1 MPKKI
6 KNKKNLFVNNKQQ
19 TVKVRDLTRY
29 KDTLKP
35 LFELPVHNSWLDDET
50 IDKIMRDGTVIA
62 AIGNRKASTL
72 KKEILIECEN
82 SSYKE
87 ALEDAFS
94 FNVIDSI
101 LDIPYYG
108 FGVYE
113 INWSVNN
120 GIIIPTLHERNYKNF
135 ILDNGKLKFN
145 GLGYAEDIPFDKA
158 IAATYKSKPNK
169 PYGQP
174 LIQTLFWLVEFKNA
188 SLQFWVELLE
198 RFGTPWV
205 IGKTEGDKNA
215 LADEIYNMLGGDG
228 AVLDTEDEIKIET
241 VKDGGNFKEL
251 VEYIDNQIREVI
263 LGGNLTANVQ
273 GGSLAAANVHNAV
286 REDLA
291 QADENIVNQI
301 IRELIWI
308 FQKVNKTQ
316 DAIKGKLK
324 DKDDPNKPLADRDKV
339 IHDMGFKPTKE
350 YIEATYNIKVIEIE
364 QKNNSLIANSNI
376 SASERNLAEQVLRK
390 ANPIILNNLPQ
401 DELDRNINNID
412 FSNLALTFHKQIL
425 EIVNKSESYEEMLDN
440 LFKAYPTFDTKELED
455 SLNQYLANASLLGVA
470 TIEDE
475 NPNG

>member
-1 MPKKI
+1 MFKSIKK
-6 KNKKNLFVNNKQQ
+6 LFVNNKQQ

-29 KDTLKP
+29 KDILKP
-35 LFELPVHNSWLDDET
+35 LFDLPVHNSWLDDET
-50 IDKIMRDGTVIA
+50 IDKIMRDSTVIA

-82 SSYKE
+82 SNFKE
-87 ALEDAFS
+87 ILEDAFS

-113 INWSVNN
+113 INWEFEN
-120 GIIIPTLHERNYKNF
+120 GFFIPTLVERNYKNF
-135 ILDNGKLKFN
+135 ILDNGKIKFN
-145 GLGYAEDIPFDKA
+145 GLGFSEDIEFHKV
-158 IAATYKSKPNK
+158 IAATYKAKPNK

-188 SLQFWVELLE
+188 SLQFWMELLE

-215 LADEIYNMLGGDG
+215 LAEEIYNMLGGDG
-228 AVLDTEDEIKIET
+228 AVIDTEDDIKIET
-241 VKDGGNFKEL
+241 AKDGGNFKEL

-273 GGSLAAANVHNAV
+273 GGSLAAANVHNEV

-308 FQKVNKTQ
+308 FQEFNKTTTV
-316 DAIKGKLK
+316 IKGKLK
-324 DKDDPNKPLADRDKV
+324 DKDDPNKELADRDK
-339 IHDMGFKPTKE
+339 IIYDMGYKPTKE
-350 YIEATYNIKVIEIE
+350 YIEATYNIKVTEIE

-376 SASERNLAEQVLRK
+376 SR

-401 DELDRNINNID
+401 DELERNLNNID
-412 FSNLALTFHKQIL
+412 FSHLALTFQKQIS
-425 EIVNKSESYEEMLDN
+425 EIISQGGSFEEILAN
-440 LFKAYPTFDTKELED
+440 LFEAYPTFDTKELED
-455 SLNQYLANASLLGVA
+455 SLYKYLANASLLGVA
-470 TIEDE
+470 SIEDE

>member
-1 MPKKI
+1 MPKKTKNLKKI
-6 KNKKNLFVNNKQQ
+6 KNSFVNNKQQ
-19 TVKVRDLTRY
+19 TVKTRDLTRY

-35 LFELPVHNSWLDDET
+35 LFGLPVRNSWLDDET

-82 SSYKE
+82 KVFKE

-113 INWSVNN
+113 INWYVNN
-120 GIIIPTLHERNYKNF
+120 GIFIPTLHERDYKNF

-145 GLGYAEDIPFDKA
+145 GLGFAEDIPFDKA

-205 IGKTEGDKNA
+205 ISKTEGDKNA

-228 AVLDTEDEIKIET
+228 AVIDKEDDIKIET
-241 VKDGGNFKEL
+241 AKDGGNFKEL

-263 LGGNLTANVQ
+263 LGGNLTANVK
-273 GGSLAAANVHNAV
+273 GGSLAAANVHNEV

-301 IRELIWI
+301 IRELIWT

-316 DAIKGKLK
+316 NEIKGKLK
-324 DKDDPNKPLADRDKV
+324 DKDDPNKPLADRDKL
-339 IHDMGFKPTKE
+339 IYDMGYKPTKE
-350 YIEATYNIKVIEIE
+350 YIETTYNIKVEEIKE
-364 QKNNSLIANSNI
+364 ENKNSLIANSNNLYSRGS
-376 SASERNLAEQVLRK
+376 SAIVLNK
-390 ANPIILNNLPQ
+390 LPQ
-401 DELDRNINNID
+401 DELDRNLNNID
-412 FSNLALTFHKQIL
+412 FTPLALTFHKQISKII
-425 EIVNKSESYEEMLDN
+425 EDSESYEEILEN
-440 LFKAYPTFDTKELED
+440 LFKAYPTFDTKELEE
-455 SLNQYLANASLLGVA
+455 SLYKYLANASLLGVA

>member
-1 MPKKI
+1 MFKSLKK
-6 KNKKNLFVNNKQQ
+6 LFVNNKQQ

-29 KDTLKP
+29 KDILKP
-35 LFELPVHNSWLDDET
+35 LFDLPVHNSWLDDET
-50 IDKIMRDGTVIA
+50 IDKIMRDSTVIA

-82 SSYKE
+82 SNFKE
-87 ALEDAFS
+87 ILEDAFS

-113 INWSVNN
+113 INWEFEN
-120 GIIIPTLHERNYKNF
+120 GFFIPTLVERNYKNF
-135 ILDNGKLKFN
+135 ILDNGKIKFN
-145 GLGYAEDIPFDKA
+145 SLGFSEDIEFHKV
-158 IAATYKSKPNK
+158 IAATYKAKPNK

-188 SLQFWVELLE
+188 SLQFWMELLE

-215 LADEIYNMLGGDG
+215 LAEEIYNMLGGDG
-228 AVLDTEDEIKIET
+228 AVIDADDDIKIET
-241 VKDGGNFKEL
+241 AKDGGNFKEL

-273 GGSLAAANVHNAV
+273 GGSLAAANVHNEV

-308 FQKVNKTQ
+308 FQEFNKTTTV
-316 DAIKGKLK
+316 IKGKLK
-324 DKDDPNKPLADRDKV
+324 DKDDPNKELADRDKL
-339 IHDMGFKPTKE
+339 IYDMGYKPTKE
-350 YIEATYNIKVIEIE
+350 YIETTYNIKVTEIE

-376 SASERNLAEQVLRK
+376 SR

-401 DELDRNINNID
+401 DELEKNLNNID
-412 FSNLALTFHKQIL
+412 FSHLALTFQKQIL
-425 EIVNKSESYEEMLDN
+425 EIINKSESHEEMLEQ

-455 SLNQYLANASLLGVA
+455 SLYKYLANASLLGVA
-470 TIEDE
+470 SIEDE

>member
-1 MPKKI
+1 MFKSLKK
-6 KNKKNLFVNNKQQ
+6 LFVNNKQQ

-29 KDTLKP
+29 KDILKP
-35 LFELPVHNSWLDDET
+35 LFDLPVHNSWLDDET
-50 IDKIMRDGTVIA
+50 IDKIMRDSTVIA

-82 SSYKE
+82 SNFKE
-87 ALEDAFS
+87 ILEDAFS

-113 INWSVNN
+113 INWEFEN
-120 GIIIPTLHERNYKNF
+120 GFFIPTLVERNYKNF
-135 ILDNGKLKFN
+135 ILDNGKIKFN
-145 GLGYAEDIPFDKA
+145 SLGFSEDIPFHKV
-158 IAATYKSKPNK
+158 IAATYKAKPNK

-188 SLQFWVELLE
+188 SLQFWMELLE

-215 LADEIYNMLGGDG
+215 LAEEIYNMLGGDG
-228 AVLDTEDEIKIET
+228 AVIDADDDIKIET
-241 VKDGGNFKEL
+241 AKDGGNFKEL

-273 GGSLAAANVHNAV
+273 GGSLAAANVHNEV

-308 FQKVNKTQ
+308 FQEFNKTTTV
-316 DAIKGKLK
+316 IKGKLK
-324 DKDDPNKPLADRDKV
+324 DKDDPNKELADRDKL
-339 IHDMGFKPTKE
+339 IYDMGYKPTKE
-350 YIEATYNIKVIEIE
+350 YIETTYNIKVTEIE

-376 SASERNLAEQVLRK
+376 SR

-401 DELDRNINNID
+401 DELERNLNNID
-412 FSNLALTFHKQIL
+412 FSHLALTFQKQIS
-425 EIVNKSESYEEMLDN
+425 EIISQGGSFEEILAN
-440 LFKAYPTFDTKELED
+440 LFEAYPTFDTKELED
-455 SLNQYLANASLLGVA
+455 SLYKYLANASLLGVA
-470 TIEDE
+470 SIEDE

>member
-1 MPKKI
+1 MLKNIKK
-6 KNKKNLFVNNKQQ
+6 LFTNNKQQ
-19 TVKVRDLTRY
+19 TVKVRNLTRY
-29 KDTLKP
+29 KDILKP
-35 LFELPVHNSWLDDET
+35 LFDLPVHNSWLDDET
-50 IDKIMRDGTVIA
+50 IDKIMRDSTVIA

-82 SSYKE
+82 SNFKE
-87 ALEDAFS
+87 ILEDAFS

-113 INWSVNN
+113 INWEFEN
-120 GIIIPTLHERNYKNF
+120 GFFIPTLVERNYKNF
-135 ILDNGKLKFN
+135 ILDNGKIKFN
-145 GLGYAEDIPFDKA
+145 GLGFSEDIEFHKV
-158 IAATYKSKPNK
+158 IAATYKAKPNK

-215 LADEIYNMLGGDG
+215 LAEEIYNMLGGDG
-228 AVLDTEDEIKIET
+228 AVIDTEDDIKIET
-241 VKDGGNFKEL
+241 AKDGGNFKEL

-273 GGSLAAANVHNAV
+273 GGSLAAANVHNEV

-308 FQKVNKTQ
+308 FQEFNKTTTV
-316 DAIKGKLK
+316 IKGKLK
-324 DKDDPNKPLADRDKV
+324 DKDDPNKELADRDK
-339 IHDMGFKPTKE
+339 IIYDMGYKPTKE
-350 YIEATYNIKVIEIE
+350 YIETTYNIKVTEIE

-376 SASERNLAEQVLRK
+376 SR

-401 DELDRNINNID
+401 DELERNLNNID
-412 FSNLALTFHKQIL
+412 FSHLALTFQKQIS
-425 EIVNKSESYEEMLDN
+425 EIISQGGSFEEILAN
-440 LFKAYPTFDTKELED
+440 LFEAYPTFDTKELED
-455 SLNQYLANASLLGVA
+455 SLYKYLANASLLGVA
-470 TIEDE
+470 SIEDE

>member
-1 MPKKI
+1 MFKSLKK
-6 KNKKNLFVNNKQQ
+6 LFVNNKQQ

-29 KDTLKP
+29 KDILKP
-35 LFELPVHNSWLDDET
+35 LFDLPVHNSWLDDET
-50 IDKIMRDGTVIA
+50 IDKIMRDSTVIA

-82 SSYKE
+82 SNFKE
-87 ALEDAFS
+87 ILEDAFS

-113 INWSVNN
+113 INWEFEN
-120 GIIIPTLHERNYKNF
+120 GFFIPTLVERNYKNF
-135 ILDNGKLKFN
+135 ILDNGKIKFN
-145 GLGYAEDIPFDKA
+145 SLGFSEDIPFHKV
-158 IAATYKSKPNK
+158 IAATYKAKPNK

-215 LADEIYNMLGGDG
+215 LAEEIYNMLGGDG
-228 AVLDTEDEIKIET
+228 AVIDADDDIKIET
-241 VKDGGNFKEL
+241 AKNGGNFKEL

-273 GGSLAAANVHNAV
+273 GGSLAAANVHNEV

-308 FQKVNKTQ
+308 FQEFNKTTTV
-316 DAIKGKLK
+316 IKGKLK
-324 DKDDPNKPLADRDKV
+324 DKDDPNKELADRDKL
-339 IHDMGFKPTKE
+339 IYDMGYKPTKE
-350 YIEATYNIKVIEIE
+350 YIETTYNIKVVEIE

-376 SASERNLAEQVLRK
+376 SR

-401 DELDRNINNID
+401 DELERNLNNID
-412 FSNLALTFHKQIL
+412 FSHLALTFQKQIS
-425 EIVNKSESYEEMLDN
+425 EIISQGGSFEEILAN
-440 LFKAYPTFDTKELED
+440 LFEAYPTFDTKELED
-455 SLNQYLANASLLGVA
+455 SLYKYLANASLLGVA
-470 TIEDE
+470 SIEDE

>member
-1 MPKKI
+1 MFKSLKK
-6 KNKKNLFVNNKQQ
+6 LFVNNKQQ

-29 KDTLKP
+29 KDILKP
-35 LFELPVHNSWLDDET
+35 LFDLPVHNSWLDDET
-50 IDKIMRDGTVIA
+50 IDKIMRDSTVIA

-82 SSYKE
+82 SNFKE
-87 ALEDAFS
+87 ILEDAFS

-113 INWSVNN
+113 INWEFEN
-120 GIIIPTLHERNYKNF
+120 GFFIPTLVERNYKNF
-135 ILDNGKLKFN
+135 ILDNGKIKFN
-145 GLGYAEDIPFDKA
+145 SLGFSEDIPFHKV
-158 IAATYKSKPNK
+158 IAATYKAKPNK

-215 LADEIYNMLGGDG
+215 LAEEIYNMLGGDG
-228 AVLDTEDEIKIET
+228 AVIDAEDEIKIET
-241 VKDGGNFKEL
+241 AKDGGNFKEL

-273 GGSLAAANVHNAV
+273 GGSLAAANVHNEV

-308 FQKVNKTQ
+308 FQEFNKTTTV
-316 DAIKGKLK
+316 IKGKLK
-324 DKDDPNKPLADRDKV
+324 DKDDPNKELADRDKL
-339 IHDMGFKPTKE
+339 IYDMGYKPTKE
-350 YIEATYNIKVIEIE
+350 YIETTYNIKVTEIE

-376 SASERNLAEQVLRK
+376 SR

-401 DELDRNINNID
+401 DELERNLNNID
-412 FSNLALTFHKQIL
+412 FSHLALTFQKQIS
-425 EIVNKSESYEEMLDN
+425 EIISQGGSFEEILAN
-440 LFKAYPTFDTKELED
+440 LFEAYPTFDTKELED
-455 SLNQYLANASLLGVA
+455 SLYKYLANASLLGVA
-470 TIEDE
+470 SIEDE

>member
-1 MPKKI
+1 MFKRIKK
-6 KNKKNLFVNNKQQ
+6 LFINNKQQ

-29 KDTLKP
+29 KDILKP
-35 LFELPVHNSWLDDET
+35 LFDLPVHNSWLDDET
-50 IDKIMRDGTVIA
+50 IDKIMRDSTVIA

-82 SSYKE
+82 SNFKE
-87 ALEDAFS
+87 ILEDAFS

-113 INWSVNN
+113 INWEFEN
-120 GIIIPTLHERNYKNF
+120 GFFIPTLVERNYKNF
-135 ILDNGKLKFN
+135 ILDNGKIKFN
-145 GLGYAEDIPFDKA
+145 SLGFSEDIPFHKV
-158 IAATYKSKPNK
+158 IAATYKAKPNK

-215 LADEIYNMLGGDG
+215 LAEEIYNMLGGDG
-228 AVLDTEDEIKIET
+228 AVIDTEDDIKIET
-241 VKDGGNFKEL
+241 AKDGGNFKEL

-273 GGSLAAANVHNAV
+273 GGSLAAANVHNEV

-308 FQKVNKTQ
+308 FQEFNKTTTV
-316 DAIKGKLK
+316 IKGKLK
-324 DKDDPNKPLADRDKV
+324 DKDDPNKELADRDK
-339 IHDMGFKPTKE
+339 IIYDMGYKPTKE
-350 YIEATYNIKVIEIE
+350 YIETTYNIRVTEIE

-376 SASERNLAEQVLRK
+376 SR
-390 ANPIILNNLPQ
+390 ANPIIFNNLPQ
-401 DELDRNINNID
+401 DELERNLNNID
-412 FSNLALTFHKQIL
+412 FSNLALTFQKQIS
-425 EIVNKSESYEEMLDN
+425 EIITQGGSFEEILAN
-440 LFKAYPTFDTKELED
+440 LFEAYPTFDTKELED
-455 SLNQYLANASLLGVA
+455 SLYKYLANASLLGVA
-470 TIEDE
+470 SIEDE

>member
-1 MPKKI
+1 MFKSLKK
-6 KNKKNLFVNNKQQ
+6 LFVNNKQQ

-29 KDTLKP
+29 KDILKP
-35 LFELPVHNSWLDDET
+35 LFDLPVHNSWLDDET
-50 IDKIMRDGTVIA
+50 IDKIMRDSTVIA

-82 SSYKE
+82 SNFKE
-87 ALEDAFS
+87 ILEDAFS

-113 INWSVNN
+113 INWEFEN
-120 GIIIPTLHERNYKNF
+120 GFFIPTLVERNYKNF
-135 ILDNGKLKFN
+135 ILDNGKIKFN
-145 GLGYAEDIPFDKA
+145 SLGFSEDIPFHKV
-158 IAATYKSKPNK
+158 IAATYKAKPNK

-215 LADEIYNMLGGDG
+215 LAEEIYNMLGGDG
-228 AVLDTEDEIKIET
+228 AVIDADDDIKIET
-241 VKDGGNFKEL
+241 AKDGGNFKEL

-273 GGSLAAANVHNAV
+273 GGSLAAANVHNEV

-308 FQKVNKTQ
+308 FQEFNKTTTV
-316 DAIKGKLK
+316 IKGKLK
-324 DKDDPNKPLADRDKV
+324 DKDDPNKELADRDKL
-339 IHDMGFKPTKE
+339 IYDMGYKPTKE
-350 YIEATYNIKVIEIE
+350 YIETTYNIKVTEIE
-364 QKNNSLIANSNI
+364 QKNNSLIANNNI
-376 SASERNLAEQVLRK
+376 SR

-401 DELDRNINNID
+401 DELERNLNNID
-412 FSNLALTFHKQIL
+412 FSHLALTFQKQIS
-425 EIVNKSESYEEMLDN
+425 EIISQGGSFEEILAN
-440 LFKAYPTFDTKELED
+440 LFEAYPTFNTKELED
-455 SLNQYLANASLLGVA
+455 SLYKYLANASLLGVA
-470 TIEDE
+470 SIEDE

>member
-1 MPKKI
+1 MFKSLKK
-6 KNKKNLFVNNKQQ
+6 LFVNNKQQ

-29 KDTLKP
+29 KDILKP
-35 LFELPVHNSWLDDET
+35 LFDLPVHNSWLDDET
-50 IDKIMRDGTVIA
+50 IDKIMRDSTVIA

-82 SSYKE
+82 SNFKE
-87 ALEDAFS
+87 ILEDAFS

-113 INWSVNN
+113 INWEFEN
-120 GIIIPTLHERNYKNF
+120 GFFIPTLVERNYKNF
-135 ILDNGKLKFN
+135 ILDNGKIKFN
-145 GLGYAEDIPFDKA
+145 SLGFSEDIEFHKV
-158 IAATYKSKPNK
+158 IAATYKAKPNK

-188 SLQFWVELLE
+188 SLQFWMELLE

-215 LADEIYNMLGGDG
+215 LAEEIYNMLGGDG
-228 AVLDTEDEIKIET
+228 AVIDADDDIKIET
-241 VKDGGNFKEL
+241 AKDGGNFKEL

-273 GGSLAAANVHNAV
+273 GGSLAAANVHNEV

-308 FQKVNKTQ
+308 FQEFNKTTTV
-316 DAIKGKLK
+316 IKGKLK
-324 DKDDPNKPLADRDKV
+324 DKDDPNKELADRDKL
-339 IHDMGFKPTKE
+339 IYDMGYKPTKE
-350 YIEATYNIKVIEIE
+350 YIETTYNIKVTEIE
-364 QKNNSLIANSNI
+364 QKNNSLIANNNI
-376 SASERNLAEQVLRK
+376 SR

-401 DELDRNINNID
+401 DELERNLNNID
-412 FSNLALTFHKQIL
+412 FSHLALTFQKQIS
-425 EIVNKSESYEEMLDN
+425 EIISQGGSFEEILAN
-440 LFKAYPTFDTKELED
+440 LFEAYPTFDTKELED
-455 SLNQYLANASLLGVA
+455 SLYKYLANASLLGVA
-470 TIEDE
+470 SIEDE

>member
-1 MPKKI
+1 MIKTIKK
-6 KNKKNLFVNNKQQ
+6 LFVNNKQQ

-29 KDTLKP
+29 KNILKP

-82 SSYKE
+82 KSYKE

-145 GLGYAEDIPFDKA
+145 GLGFAEDIPFDKA

-273 GGSLAAANVHNAV
+273 GGSLAAANVHNEV

-301 IRELIWI
+301 IRELIWT

-316 DAIKGKLK
+316 NEIKGKLK
-324 DKDDPNKPLADRDKV
+324 DKDDPNKPLADRDKL
-339 IHDMGFKPTKE
+339 IYDMGYKPTKE
-350 YIEATYNIKVIEIE
+350 YIEATYNIKVEEIKE
-364 QKNNSLIANSNI
+364 ENKNSLIANSNNLYSKGS
-376 SASERNLAEQVLRK
+376 SAIVLNK
-390 ANPIILNNLPQ
+390 LPQ
-401 DELDRNINNID
+401 DELDRNLNNID

-425 EIVNKSESYEEMLDN
+425 EILNKSESYEEMLDN

-470 TIEDE
+470 SIEDE

>member
-1 MPKKI
+1 MLKNIKK
-6 KNKKNLFVNNKQQ
+6 LFTNNKQQ

-29 KDTLKP
+29 KDILKP
-35 LFELPVHNSWLDDET
+35 LFDLPVHNSWLDDET
-50 IDKIMRDGTVIA
+50 IDKIMRDSTVIA

-82 SSYKE
+82 SNFKE
-87 ALEDAFS
+87 ILEDAFS

-113 INWSVNN
+113 INWEFEN
-120 GIIIPTLHERNYKNF
+120 GFFIPTLVERNYKNF
-135 ILDNGKLKFN
+135 ILDNGKIKFN
-145 GLGYAEDIPFDKA
+145 GLGFSEDIEFHKV
-158 IAATYKSKPNK
+158 IAATYKAKPNK

-188 SLQFWVELLE
+188 SLQFWMELLE

-215 LADEIYNMLGGDG
+215 LAEEIYNMLGGDG
-228 AVLDTEDEIKIET
+228 AVIDTEDDIKIET
-241 VKDGGNFKEL
+241 AKDGGNFKEL

-273 GGSLAAANVHNAV
+273 GGSLAAANVHNEV

-308 FQKVNKTQ
+308 FQEFNKTTTV
-316 DAIKGKLK
+316 IKGKLK
-324 DKDDPNKPLADRDKV
+324 DKDDPNKELADRDK
-339 IHDMGFKPTKE
+339 IIYDMGYKPTKE
-350 YIEATYNIKVIEIE
+350 YIETTYNIKVVEIE

-376 SASERNLAEQVLRK
+376 SR

-401 DELDRNINNID
+401 DELERNLNNID
-412 FSNLALTFHKQIL
+412 FSHLALTFQKQIS
-425 EIVNKSESYEEMLDN
+425 EIISQGGSFEEILAN
-440 LFKAYPTFDTKELED
+440 LFEAYPTFNTKELED
-455 SLNQYLANASLLGVA
+455 SLYKYLANASLLGVA
-470 TIEDE
+470 SIEDE

>member
-1 MPKKI
+1 MSK
-6 KNKKNLFVNNKQQ
+6 KNKKTFTNNKQQ

-29 KDTLKP
+29 KNILKP

-82 SSYKE
+82 KSYKE

-158 IAATYKSKPNK
+158 IAATYKAKPNK

-174 LIQTLFWLVEFKNA
+174 LIQTLFWLVNFKNA
-188 SLQFWVELLE
+188 SLEFWVDLLE

-205 IGKTEGDKNA
+205 IAKTEGDKNA
-215 LADEIYNMLGGDG
+215 MAEEIYNMLGGDG
-228 AVLDTEDEIKIET
+228 AVIDKEDELKIET
-241 VKDGGNFKEL
+241 AKDGGNFKEL

-263 LGGNLTANVQ
+263 LGGNLTANVK
-273 GGSLAAANVHNAV
+273 GGSLAAANVHNKV

-308 FQKVNKTQ
+308 FQEVNKVSTN
-316 DAIKGKLK
+316 IKGKLK
-324 DKDDPNKPLADRDKV
+324 DKDDPNKELADRDKV
-339 IHDMGFKPTKE
+339 IYDMGYKPTKD
-350 YIEATYNIKVIEIE
+350 YIESTYNIKVDEIKE
-364 QKNNSLIANSNI
+364 ENKNSLITNSN
-376 SASERNLAEQVLRK
+376 NLFSRDKNL
-390 ANPIILNNLPQ
+390 ITLNKLPA
-401 DELDRNINNID
+401 DELDRNLNNID
-412 FSNLALTFHKQIL
+412 FTPLALTFHKQIL
-425 EIVNKSESYEEMLDN
+425 EIISKSESYDEMLDN
-440 LFKAYPTFDTKELED
+440 LFKTYPTFDTKELEE
-455 SLNQYLANASLLGVA
+455 SLYKYLANASLLAVA

>member
-1 MPKKI
+1 MFKSLKK
-6 KNKKNLFVNNKQQ
+6 LFVNNKQQ

-29 KDTLKP
+29 KDILKP
-35 LFELPVHNSWLDDET
+35 LFDLPVHNSWLDDET
-50 IDKIMRDGTVIA
+50 IDKIMRDSTVIA

-82 SSYKE
+82 SNFKE
-87 ALEDAFS
+87 ILEDAFS

-113 INWSVNN
+113 INWEFEN
-120 GIIIPTLHERNYKNF
+120 GFFIPTLVERNYKNF
-135 ILDNGKLKFN
+135 ILDNGKIKFN
-145 GLGYAEDIPFDKA
+145 NLGFSEDIPFHKV
-158 IAATYKSKPNK
+158 IAATYKAKPNK

-188 SLQFWVELLE
+188 SLQFWMELLE

-215 LADEIYNMLGGDG
+215 LAEEIYNMLGGDG
-228 AVLDTEDEIKIET
+228 AVIDADDDIKIET
-241 VKDGGNFKEL
+241 AKDGGNFKEL

-273 GGSLAAANVHNAV
+273 GGSLAAANVHNEV

-308 FQKVNKTQ
+308 FQEFNKTTTV
-316 DAIKGKLK
+316 IKGKLK
-324 DKDDPNKPLADRDKV
+324 DKDDPNKELADRDKL
-339 IHDMGFKPTKE
+339 IYDMGYKPTKE
-350 YIEATYNIKVIEIE
+350 YIETTYNIKVTEIE
-364 QKNNSLIANSNI
+364 QKNNSLIANNNI
-376 SASERNLAEQVLRK
+376 SR

-401 DELDRNINNID
+401 DELERNLNNID
-412 FSNLALTFHKQIL
+412 FSHLALTFQKQIL
-425 EIVNKSESYEEMLDN
+425 EIINKSESHEEMLEQ

-455 SLNQYLANASLLGVA
+455 SLYKYLANASLLGVA
-470 TIEDE
+470 SIEDE

>member
-1 MPKKI
+1 MFKSLKK
-6 KNKKNLFVNNKQQ
+6 LFVNNKQQ

-29 KDTLKP
+29 KDILKP
-35 LFELPVHNSWLDDET
+35 LFDLPVHNSWLDDET
-50 IDKIMRDGTVIA
+50 IDKIMRDSTVIA

-82 SSYKE
+82 SNFKE
-87 ALEDAFS
+87 ILEDAFS

-113 INWSVNN
+113 INWEFEN
-120 GIIIPTLHERNYKNF
+120 GFFIPTLVERNYKNF
-135 ILDNGKLKFN
+135 ILDNGKIKFN
-145 GLGYAEDIPFDKA
+145 SLGFSEDIPFHKV
-158 IAATYKSKPNK
+158 IAATYKAKPNK

-188 SLQFWVELLE
+188 SLQFWMELLE

-215 LADEIYNMLGGDG
+215 LAEEIYNMLGGDG
-228 AVLDTEDEIKIET
+228 AVIDTEDDIKIET
-241 VKDGGNFKEL
+241 AKDGGNFKEL

-273 GGSLAAANVHNAV
+273 GGSLAAANVHNEV

-308 FQKVNKTQ
+308 FQEFNKTTTV
-316 DAIKGKLK
+316 IKGKLK
-324 DKDDPNKPLADRDKV
+324 DKDDPNKELADRDKL
-339 IHDMGFKPTKE
+339 IYDMGYKPTKE
-350 YIEATYNIKVIEIE
+350 YIETTYNIKVTEIE

-376 SASERNLAEQVLRK
+376 SR

-401 DELDRNINNID
+401 DELERNLNNID
-412 FSNLALTFHKQIL
+412 FSHLALTFQKQIS
-425 EIVNKSESYEEMLDN
+425 EIISQGGSFEEILAN
-440 LFKAYPTFDTKELED
+440 LFEAYPTFDTKELED
-455 SLNQYLANASLLGVA
+455 SLYKYLANASLLGVA
-470 TIEDE
+470 SIEDE

>member
-1 MPKKI
+1 MFKSLKK
-6 KNKKNLFVNNKQQ
+6 LFVNNKQQ

-29 KDTLKP
+29 KDILKP
-35 LFELPVHNSWLDDET
+35 LFDLPVHNSWLDDET
-50 IDKIMRDGTVIA
+50 IDKIMRDSTVIA

-82 SSYKE
+82 SNFKE
-87 ALEDAFS
+87 ILEDAFS

-113 INWSVNN
+113 INWEFEN
-120 GIIIPTLHERNYKNF
+120 GFFIPTLVERNYKNF
-135 ILDNGKLKFN
+135 ILDNGKIKFN
-145 GLGYAEDIPFDKA
+145 SLGFSEDIEFHKV
-158 IAATYKSKPNK
+158 IAATYKAKPNK

-188 SLQFWVELLE
+188 SLQFWMELLE

-215 LADEIYNMLGGDG
+215 LAEEIYNMLGGDG
-228 AVLDTEDEIKIET
+228 AVIDTDDDIKIET
-241 VKDGGNFKEL
+241 AKDGGNFKEL

-273 GGSLAAANVHNAV
+273 GGSLAAANVHNEV

-308 FQKVNKTQ
+308 FQEFNKTTTV
-316 DAIKGKLK
+316 IKGKLK
-324 DKDDPNKPLADRDKV
+324 DKDDPNKELADRDKL
-339 IHDMGFKPTKE
+339 IYDMGYKPTKE
-350 YIEATYNIKVIEIE
+350 YIETTYNIKVVEIE
-364 QKNNSLIANSNI
+364 QKNNGLIANSNI
-376 SASERNLAEQVLRK
+376 LR

-401 DELDRNINNID
+401 DELERNLNNID
-412 FSNLALTFHKQIL
+412 FSHLALTFQKQIL
-425 EIVNKSESYEEMLDN
+425 EIINKSESHEEMLEQ
-440 LFKAYPTFDTKELED
+440 LFKAYPTFNTKELED
-455 SLNQYLANASLLGVA
+455 SLYKYLANASLLGVA
-470 TIEDE
+470 SIEDE

>member
-1 MPKKI
+1 MFKSLKK
-6 KNKKNLFVNNKQQ
+6 LFVNNKQQ

-29 KDTLKP
+29 KDILKP
-35 LFELPVHNSWLDDET
+35 LFDLPVHNSWLDDET
-50 IDKIMRDGTVIA
+50 IDKIMRDSTVIA

-82 SSYKE
+82 SNFKE
-87 ALEDAFS
+87 ILEDAFS

-113 INWSVNN
+113 INWEFEN
-120 GIIIPTLHERNYKNF
+120 GFFIPTLVERNYKNF
-135 ILDNGKLKFN
+135 ILDNGKIKFN
-145 GLGYAEDIPFDKA
+145 SLGFSEDIPFHKV
-158 IAATYKSKPNK
+158 IAATYKAKPNK

-215 LADEIYNMLGGDG
+215 LAEEIYNMLGGDG
-228 AVLDTEDEIKIET
+228 AVIDADDDIKIET
-241 VKDGGNFKEL
+241 AKDGGNFKEL

-273 GGSLAAANVHNAV
+273 GGSLAAANVHNEV

-308 FQKVNKTQ
+308 FQEFNKTTTV
-316 DAIKGKLK
+316 IKGKLK
-324 DKDDPNKPLADRDKV
+324 DKDDPNKELADRDKL
-339 IHDMGFKPTKE
+339 IYDMGYKPTKE
-350 YIEATYNIKVIEIE
+350 YIETTYNIKVTEIE

-376 SASERNLAEQVLRK
+376 SR

-401 DELDRNINNID
+401 DELERNLNNID
-412 FSNLALTFHKQIL
+412 FSHLALTFQKQIS
-425 EIVNKSESYEEMLDN
+425 EIISQGGSFEEILAN
-440 LFKAYPTFDTKELED
+440 LFEAYPTFDTKELED
-455 SLNQYLANASLLGVA
+455 SLYKYLTNASLLGVA
-470 TIEDE
+470 SIEDE

>member
-1 MPKKI
+1 MSKK
-6 KNKKNLFVNNKQQ
+6 KKKLFTNNKQQ

-29 KDTLKP
+29 KNILKP
-35 LFELPVHNSWLDDET
+35 LFDLPVHNSWLDDET
-50 IDKIMRDGTVIA
+50 IDKIMRDSTVIA

-82 SSYKE
+82 SNFKE
-87 ALEDAFS
+87 ILEDAFS

-108 FGVYE
+108 LGVYE
-113 INWSVNN
+113 INWEFEN
-120 GIIIPTLHERNYKNF
+120 GFFIPTLVERNYKNF
-135 ILDNGKLKFN
+135 ILDNGKIKFN
-145 GLGYAEDIPFDKA
+145 SLGFSEDIPFHKV
-158 IAATYKSKPNK
+158 IAATYKAKPNK

-188 SLQFWVELLE
+188 SLQFWMELLE

-215 LADEIYNMLGGDG
+215 LAEEIYNMLGGDG
-228 AVLDTEDEIKIET
+228 AVIDADDDIKIET
-241 VKDGGNFKEL
+241 AKDGGNFKEL

-273 GGSLAAANVHNAV
+273 GGSLAAANVHNEV

-308 FQKVNKTQ
+308 FQEFNKTTTV
-316 DAIKGKLK
+316 IKGKLK
-324 DKDDPNKPLADRDKV
+324 DKDDPNKELADRDKL
-339 IHDMGFKPTKE
+339 IYDMGYKPTKE
-350 YIEATYNIKVIEIE
+350 YIETTYNIKVTEIE

-376 SASERNLAEQVLRK
+376 SR

-401 DELDRNINNID
+401 DELERNLNNID
-412 FSNLALTFHKQIL
+412 FSHLALTFQKQIS
-425 EIVNKSESYEEMLDN
+425 EIISQGGSFEEILAN
-440 LFKAYPTFDTKELED
+440 LFEAYPTFDTKELED
-455 SLNQYLANASLLGVA
+455 SLYKYLANASLLGVA
-470 TIEDE
+470 SIEDE

>member
-1 MPKKI
+1 MFKSLKK
-6 KNKKNLFVNNKQQ
+6 LFVNNKQQ

-29 KDTLKP
+29 KDILKP
-35 LFELPVHNSWLDDET
+35 LFDLPVHNSWLDDET
-50 IDKIMRDGTVIA
+50 IDKIMRDSTVIA

-82 SSYKE
+82 SNFKE
-87 ALEDAFS
+87 ILEDAFS

-113 INWSVNN
+113 INWEFEN
-120 GIIIPTLHERNYKNF
+120 GFFIPTLVERNYKNF
-135 ILDNGKLKFN
+135 ILDNGKIKFN
-145 GLGYAEDIPFDKA
+145 NLGFSEDIEFHKV
-158 IAATYKSKPNK
+158 IAATYKAKPNK

-188 SLQFWVELLE
+188 SLQFWMELLE

-215 LADEIYNMLGGDG
+215 LAEEIYNMLGGDG
-228 AVLDTEDEIKIET
+228 AVIDAEDDIKIET
-241 VKDGGNFKEL
+241 AKDGGNFKEL

-273 GGSLAAANVHNAV
+273 GGSLAAANVHNEV

-308 FQKVNKTQ
+308 FQEFNKTTTV
-316 DAIKGKLK
+316 IKGKLK
-324 DKDDPNKPLADRDKV
+324 DKDDPNKELADRDKL
-339 IHDMGFKPTKE
+339 IYDMGYKPTKE
-350 YIEATYNIKVIEIE
+350 YIETTYNIKVTEIE

-376 SASERNLAEQVLRK
+376 SR

-401 DELDRNINNID
+401 DELERNLNNID
-412 FSNLALTFHKQIL
+412 FSHLALTFQKQIS
-425 EIVNKSESYEEMLDN
+425 EIISQGGSFEEILAN
-440 LFKAYPTFDTKELED
+440 LFEAYPTFDTKELED
-455 SLNQYLANASLLGVA
+455 SLYKYLANASLLGVA
-470 TIEDE
+470 SIEDE

>member
-1 MPKKI
+1 MFKSLKK
-6 KNKKNLFVNNKQQ
+6 LFVNNKQQ

-29 KDTLKP
+29 KDILKP
-35 LFELPVHNSWLDDET
+35 LFDLPVHNSWLDDET
-50 IDKIMRDGTVIA
+50 IDKIMRDSTVIA

-82 SSYKE
+82 SNFKE
-87 ALEDAFS
+87 ILEDAFS

-113 INWSVNN
+113 INWEFEN
-120 GIIIPTLHERNYKNF
+120 GFFIPTLVERNYKNF
-135 ILDNGKLKFN
+135 ILDNGKIKFN
-145 GLGYAEDIPFDKA
+145 SLGFSEDIPFHKV
-158 IAATYKSKPNK
+158 IAATYKAKPNK

-188 SLQFWVELLE
+188 SLQFWMELLE

-215 LADEIYNMLGGDG
+215 LAEEIYNMLGGDG
-228 AVLDTEDEIKIET
+228 AVIDADDDIKIET
-241 VKDGGNFKEL
+241 AKDGGNFKEL

-273 GGSLAAANVHNAV
+273 GGSLAAANVHNEV

-308 FQKVNKTQ
+308 FQEFNKTTTV
-316 DAIKGKLK
+316 IKGKLK
-324 DKDDPNKPLADRDKV
+324 DKDDPNKELADRDK
-339 IHDMGFKPTKE
+339 IIYDMGYKPTKE
-350 YIEATYNIKVIEIE
+350 YIEATYNIKVTEIE

-376 SASERNLAEQVLRK
+376 SR

-401 DELDRNINNID
+401 DELERNLNNID
-412 FSNLALTFHKQIL
+412 FSHLALTFQKQIS
-425 EIVNKSESYEEMLDN
+425 EIISQGGSFEEILAN
-440 LFKAYPTFDTKELED
+440 LFEAYPTFDTKELED
-455 SLNQYLANASLLGVA
+455 SLYKYLANASLLGVA
-470 TIEDE
+470 SIEDE

>member
-1 MPKKI
+1 MSK
-6 KNKKNLFVNNKQQ
+6 KNKKTFTNNKQQ

-29 KDTLKP
+29 KDILKP
-35 LFELPVHNSWLDDET
+35 LFDLPVHNSWLDDET
-50 IDKIMRDGTVIA
+50 IDKIMRDSTVIA

-82 SSYKE
+82 SNFKE
-87 ALEDAFS
+87 ILEDAFS

-113 INWSVNN
+113 INWEFEN
-120 GIIIPTLHERNYKNF
+120 GFFIPTLVERNYKNF
-135 ILDNGKLKFN
+135 ILDNGKIKFN
-145 GLGYAEDIPFDKA
+145 SLGFSEDIPFHKV
-158 IAATYKSKPNK
+158 IAATYKAKPNK

-215 LADEIYNMLGGDG
+215 LAEEIYNMLGGDG
-228 AVLDTEDEIKIET
+228 AVIDADDDIKIET
-241 VKDGGNFKEL
+241 AKDGGNFKEL

-273 GGSLAAANVHNAV
+273 GGSLAAANVHNEV

-308 FQKVNKTQ
+308 FQEFNKTTTV
-316 DAIKGKLK
+316 IKGKLK
-324 DKDDPNKPLADRDKV
+324 DKDDPNKELADRDKL
-339 IHDMGFKPTKE
+339 IYDMGYKPTKE
-350 YIEATYNIKVIEIE
+350 YIETTYNIKVTEIE

-376 SASERNLAEQVLRK
+376 SR

-401 DELDRNINNID
+401 DELERNLNNID
-412 FSNLALTFHKQIL
+412 FSHLALTFQKQIS
-425 EIVNKSESYEEMLDN
+425 EIISQGGSFEEILAN
-440 LFKAYPTFDTKELED
+440 LFEAYPTFDTKELED
-455 SLNQYLANASLLGVA
+455 SLYKYLANASLLGVA
-470 TIEDE
+470 SIEDE

>member
-1 MPKKI
+1 MFKSLKK
-6 KNKKNLFVNNKQQ
+6 LFVNNKQQ

-29 KDTLKP
+29 KDILKP
-35 LFELPVHNSWLDDET
+35 LFDLPVHNSWLDDET
-50 IDKIMRDGTVIA
+50 INKIMRDSTVIA

-82 SSYKE
+82 SNFKE
-87 ALEDAFS
+87 ILEDAFS

-113 INWSVNN
+113 INWEFEN
-120 GIIIPTLHERNYKNF
+120 GFFIPTLVERNYKNF
-135 ILDNGKLKFN
+135 ILDNGKIKFN
-145 GLGYAEDIPFDKA
+145 SLGFSEDIPFHKV
-158 IAATYKSKPNK
+158 IAATYKAKPNK

-188 SLQFWVELLE
+188 SLQFWMELLE

-215 LADEIYNMLGGDG
+215 LAEEIYNMLGGDG
-228 AVLDTEDEIKIET
+228 AVIDADDDIKIET
-241 VKDGGNFKEL
+241 AKDGGNFKEL

-273 GGSLAAANVHNAV
+273 GGSLAAANVHNEV

-308 FQKVNKTQ
+308 FQEFNKTTTV
-316 DAIKGKLK
+316 IKGKLK
-324 DKDDPNKPLADRDKV
+324 DKDDPNKELADRDK
-339 IHDMGFKPTKE
+339 IIYDMGYKPTKE
-350 YIEATYNIKVIEIE
+350 YIETTYNIKVTEIE

-376 SASERNLAEQVLRK
+376 SR

-401 DELDRNINNID
+401 DELERNLNNID
-412 FSNLALTFHKQIL
+412 FSHLALTFQKQIS
-425 EIVNKSESYEEMLDN
+425 EIISQGGSFEEILAN
-440 LFKAYPTFDTKELED
+440 LFEAYPTFDTKELED
-455 SLNQYLANASLLGVA
+455 SLYKYLANASLLGVA
-470 TIEDE
+470 SIEDE

>member
-1 MPKKI
+1 MPKKTKNLKKI
-6 KNKKNLFVNNKQQ
+6 KNSFVNNKQQ
-19 TVKVRDLTRY
+19 TVKTRDLTRY

-62 AIGNRKASTL
+62 AIVNRKASTL

-82 SSYKE
+82 KVFKE

-158 IAATYKSKPNK
+158 IAATYKAKPNK

-228 AVLDTEDEIKIET
+228 AVLDTEDDIKIET

-263 LGGNLTANVQ
+263 LGGNLTANVK
-273 GGSLAAANVHNAV
+273 GGSLAAANVHNEV

-291 QADENIVNQI
+291 QADENIVNKLI
-301 IRELIWI
+301 KEVIKNFKELNSLTTEIS
-308 FQKVNKTQ
+308 
-316 DAIKGKLK
+316 GKLK

-350 YIEATYNIKVIEIE
+350 YIEATYNIKVEEIKE
-364 QKNNSLIANSNI
+364 ENKNSLIANSNNLYSKGS
-376 SASERNLAEQVLRK
+376 SAIVLNK
-390 ANPIILNNLPQ
+390 LPQ
-401 DELDRNINNID
+401 DELDRNLNNID
-412 FSNLALTFHKQIL
+412 FTPLALTFHKQIL

-440 LFKAYPTFDTKELED
+440 LFNAYPTFDTKELED

>member
-1 MPKKI
+1 MFKSLKK
-6 KNKKNLFVNNKQQ
+6 LFVNNKQQ

-29 KDTLKP
+29 KDILKP
-35 LFELPVHNSWLDDET
+35 LFDLPVHNSWLDDET
-50 IDKIMRDGTVIA
+50 IDKIMRDSTVIA

-82 SSYKE
+82 SNFKE
-87 ALEDAFS
+87 ILEDAFS

-113 INWSVNN
+113 INWEFEN
-120 GIIIPTLHERNYKNF
+120 GFFIPTLVERNYKNF
-135 ILDNGKLKFN
+135 ILDNGKIKFN
-145 GLGYAEDIPFDKA
+145 SLGFSEDIEFHKV
-158 IAATYKSKPNK
+158 IAATYKAKPNK

-188 SLQFWVELLE
+188 SLQFWIELLE

-215 LADEIYNMLGGDG
+215 LAEEIYNMLGGDG
-228 AVLDTEDEIKIET
+228 AVIDTEDEIKIET
-241 VKDGGNFKEL
+241 AKDGGNFKEL

-273 GGSLAAANVHNAV
+273 GGSLAAANVHNEV

-308 FQKVNKTQ
+308 FQEFNKTTTV
-316 DAIKGKLK
+316 IKGKLK
-324 DKDDPNKPLADRDKV
+324 DKDDPNKELADRDKL
-339 IHDMGFKPTKE
+339 IYDMGYKPTKE
-350 YIEATYNIKVIEIE
+350 YIETTYNIKVTEIE
-364 QKNNSLIANSNI
+364 QKNNSLIANNNI
-376 SASERNLAEQVLRK
+376 SR

-401 DELDRNINNID
+401 DELERNLNNID
-412 FSNLALTFHKQIL
+412 FSHLALTFQKQIL
-425 EIVNKSESYEEMLDN
+425 EIINKSESHEEMLEQ

-455 SLNQYLANASLLGVA
+455 SLYKYLANASLLGVA
-470 TIEDE
+470 SIEDE

>member
-1 MPKKI
+1 MFKSLKK
-6 KNKKNLFVNNKQQ
+6 LFVNNKQQ

-29 KDTLKP
+29 KDILKP
-35 LFELPVHNSWLDDET
+35 LFDLPVHNSWLDDET
-50 IDKIMRDGTVIA
+50 IDKIMRDSTVIA

-82 SSYKE
+82 SNFKE
-87 ALEDAFS
+87 ILEDAFS

-113 INWSVNN
+113 INWEFEN
-120 GIIIPTLHERNYKNF
+120 GFFIPTLVERNYKNF
-135 ILDNGKLKFN
+135 ILDNGKIKFN
-145 GLGYAEDIPFDKA
+145 SLGFSEDIEFHKV
-158 IAATYKSKPNK
+158 IAATYKAKPNK

-188 SLQFWVELLE
+188 SLQFWMELLE

-215 LADEIYNMLGGDG
+215 LAEEIYNMLGGDG
-228 AVLDTEDEIKIET
+228 AVIDADDDIKIET
-241 VKDGGNFKEL
+241 AKDGGNFKEL

-273 GGSLAAANVHNAV
+273 GGSLAAANVHNEV

-308 FQKVNKTQ
+308 FQEFNKTTTV
-316 DAIKGKLK
+316 IKGKLK
-324 DKDDPNKPLADRDKV
+324 DKDDPNKELADRDK
-339 IHDMGFKPTKE
+339 IIYDMGYKPTKE
-350 YIEATYNIKVIEIE
+350 YIETTYNIKVTEIE

-376 SASERNLAEQVLRK
+376 SR

-401 DELDRNINNID
+401 DELERNLNNID
-412 FSNLALTFHKQIL
+412 FSHLALTFQKQIS
-425 EIVNKSESYEEMLDN
+425 EIISQGGSFEEILAN
-440 LFKAYPTFDTKELED
+440 LFEAYPTFDTKELED
-455 SLNQYLANASLLGVA
+455 SLYKYLANASLLGVA
-470 TIEDE
+470 SIEDE

>member
-1 MPKKI
+1 MLKNIKK
-6 KNKKNLFVNNKQQ
+6 LFTNNKQQ

-29 KDTLKP
+29 KDILKP
-35 LFELPVHNSWLDDET
+35 LFDLPVHNSWLDDET
-50 IDKIMRDGTVIA
+50 IDKIMRDSTVIA

-82 SSYKE
+82 SNFKE
-87 ALEDAFS
+87 ILEDAFS

-113 INWSVNN
+113 INWEFEN
-120 GIIIPTLHERNYKNF
+120 GFFIPTLVERNYKNF
-135 ILDNGKLKFN
+135 ILDNGKIKFN
-145 GLGYAEDIPFDKA
+145 GLGFSEDIEFHKV
-158 IAATYKSKPNK
+158 IAATYKAKPNK

-188 SLQFWVELLE
+188 SLQFWMELLE

-215 LADEIYNMLGGDG
+215 LAEEIYNMLGGDG
-228 AVLDTEDEIKIET
+228 AVIDTEDDIKIET
-241 VKDGGNFKEL
+241 AKDGGNFKEL

-273 GGSLAAANVHNAV
+273 GGSLAAANVHNEV

-308 FQKVNKTQ
+308 FQEFNKTTTV
-316 DAIKGKLK
+316 IKGKLK
-324 DKDDPNKPLADRDKV
+324 DKDDPNKELADRDK
-339 IHDMGFKPTKE
+339 IIYDMGYKPTKE
-350 YIEATYNIKVIEIE
+350 YIEATYNIKVTEIE

-376 SASERNLAEQVLRK
+376 SR

-401 DELDRNINNID
+401 DELERNLNNID
-412 FSNLALTFHKQIL
+412 FSHLALTFQKQIS
-425 EIVNKSESYEEMLDN
+425 EIISQGGSFEEILAN
-440 LFKAYPTFDTKELED
+440 LFEAYPTFDTKELED
-455 SLNQYLANASLLGVA
+455 SLYKYLANASLLGVA
-470 TIEDE
+470 SIEDE

>member
-1 MPKKI
+1 MFKSLKK
-6 KNKKNLFVNNKQQ
+6 LFVNNKQQ

-29 KDTLKP
+29 KDILKP
-35 LFELPVHNSWLDDET
+35 LFDLPVHNSWLDDET
-50 IDKIMRDGTVIA
+50 IDKIMRDSTVIA

-82 SSYKE
+82 SNFKE
-87 ALEDAFS
+87 ILEDAFS

-113 INWSVNN
+113 INWEFEN
-120 GIIIPTLHERNYKNF
+120 GFFIPTLVERNYKNF
-135 ILDNGKLKFN
+135 ILDNGKIKFN
-145 GLGYAEDIPFDKA
+145 SLGFSEDIEFHKV
-158 IAATYKSKPNK
+158 IAATYKAKPNK

-188 SLQFWVELLE
+188 SLQFWIELLE

-215 LADEIYNMLGGDG
+215 LAEEIYNMLGGDG
-228 AVLDTEDEIKIET
+228 AVIDADDDIKIET
-241 VKDGGNFKEL
+241 AKDGGNFKEL

-273 GGSLAAANVHNAV
+273 GGSLAAANVHNEV

-308 FQKVNKTQ
+308 FQEFNKTTTV
-316 DAIKGKLK
+316 IKGKLK
-324 DKDDPNKPLADRDKV
+324 DKDDPNKELADRDKL
-339 IHDMGFKPTKE
+339 IYDMGYKPTKE
-350 YIEATYNIKVIEIE
+350 YIETTYNIKVTEIE

-376 SASERNLAEQVLRK
+376 SR

-401 DELDRNINNID
+401 DELERNLNNID
-412 FSNLALTFHKQIL
+412 FSHLALTFQKQIS
-425 EIVNKSESYEEMLDN
+425 EIISQGGSFEEILAN
-440 LFKAYPTFDTKELED
+440 LFEAYPTFDTKELED
-455 SLNQYLANASLLGVA
+455 SLYKYLANASLLGVA
-470 TIEDE
+470 SIEDE

>member
-6 KNKKNLFVNNKQQ
+6 KKLKKIKNSFVNNKQPQ
-19 TVKVRDLTRY
+19 TVKIRNLSRY

-158 IAATYKSKPNK
+158 IAATYKAKPNK

-228 AVLDTEDEIKIET
+228 AVLDTEDDIKIET

-301 IRELIWI
+301 IRELIWT
-308 FQKVNKTQ
+308 FQKVNNTQ
-316 DAIKGKLK
+316 HQIKGKLK
-324 DKDDPNKPLADRDKV
+324 DKDDPNKELADRDKV

-376 SASERNLAEQVLRK
+376 SQ
-390 ANPIILNNLPQ
+390 ANPIILNKLPQ

-425 EIVNKSESYEEMLDN
+425 EILNKSESYEEMLDN

>member
-1 MPKKI
+1 MFKSLKK
-6 KNKKNLFVNNKQQ
+6 LFVNNKQQ

-29 KDTLKP
+29 KDILKP
-35 LFELPVHNSWLDDET
+35 LFDLPVHNSWLDDET
-50 IDKIMRDGTVIA
+50 IDKIMRDSTVIA

-82 SSYKE
+82 SNFKE
-87 ALEDAFS
+87 ILEDAFS

-113 INWSVNN
+113 INWEFEN
-120 GIIIPTLHERNYKNF
+120 GFFIPTLVERNYKNF
-135 ILDNGKLKFN
+135 ILDNGKIKFN
-145 GLGYAEDIPFDKA
+145 SLGFNEDIPFHKV
-158 IAATYKSKPNK
+158 IAATYKAKPNK

-188 SLQFWVELLE
+188 SLQFWMELLE

-215 LADEIYNMLGGDG
+215 LAEEIYNMLGGDG
-228 AVLDTEDEIKIET
+228 AVIDADDDIKIET
-241 VKDGGNFKEL
+241 AKDGGNFKEL

-273 GGSLAAANVHNAV
+273 GGSLAAANVHNEV

-308 FQKVNKTQ
+308 FQEFNKTTTV
-316 DAIKGKLK
+316 IKGKLK
-324 DKDDPNKPLADRDKV
+324 DKDDPNKELADRDKL
-339 IHDMGFKPTKE
+339 IYDMGYKPTKE
-350 YIEATYNIKVIEIE
+350 YIETTYNIKVTEIE

-376 SASERNLAEQVLRK
+376 SR

-401 DELDRNINNID
+401 DELERNLNNID
-412 FSNLALTFHKQIL
+412 FSHLALTFQKQIS
-425 EIVNKSESYEEMLDN
+425 EIISQGGSFEEILAN
-440 LFKAYPTFDTKELED
+440 LFEAYPTFDTKELED
-455 SLNQYLANASLLGVA
+455 SLYKYLANASLLGVA
-470 TIEDE
+470 SIEDE

>member
-1 MPKKI
+1 MFKSLKK
-6 KNKKNLFVNNKQQ
+6 LFVNNKQQ
-19 TVKVRDLTRY
+19 TVKVRDHTRY
-29 KDTLKP
+29 KDILKP
-35 LFELPVHNSWLDDET
+35 LFDLPVHNSWLDDET
-50 IDKIMRDGTVIA
+50 IDKIMRDSTVIA

-82 SSYKE
+82 SNFKE
-87 ALEDAFS
+87 ILEDAFS

-113 INWSVNN
+113 INWEFEN
-120 GIIIPTLHERNYKNF
+120 GFFIPTLVERNYKNF
-135 ILDNGKLKFN
+135 ILDNGKIKFN
-145 GLGYAEDIPFDKA
+145 SLGFSEDIPFHKV
-158 IAATYKSKPNK
+158 IAATYKAKPNK

-215 LADEIYNMLGGDG
+215 LAEEIYNMLGGDG
-228 AVLDTEDEIKIET
+228 AVIDADDDIKIET
-241 VKDGGNFKEL
+241 AKDGGNFKEL

-273 GGSLAAANVHNAV
+273 GGSLAAANVHNEV

-308 FQKVNKTQ
+308 FQEFNKTTTV
-316 DAIKGKLK
+316 IKGKLK
-324 DKDDPNKPLADRDKV
+324 DKDDPNKELADRDKL
-339 IHDMGFKPTKE
+339 IYDMGYKPTKE
-350 YIEATYNIKVIEIE
+350 YIETTYNIKVTEIE

-376 SASERNLAEQVLRK
+376 SR

-401 DELDRNINNID
+401 DELERNLNNID
-412 FSNLALTFHKQIL
+412 FSHLALTFQKQIS
-425 EIVNKSESYEEMLDN
+425 EIISQGGSFEEILAN
-440 LFKAYPTFDTKELED
+440 LFEAYPTFDTKELED
-455 SLNQYLANASLLGVA
+455 SLYKYLANASLLGVA
-470 TIEDE
+470 SIEDE